1 MTKNVVFGKE
11 AKDRLLEGVNIL
23 ANAVT
28 TTMGVGGRNV
38 IFEDEY
44 GNLRSTKDGVTVA
57 KMVSNLKDP
66 IQDFGARLIKD
77 AAIKT
82 ADVAGDGTTT
92 ATLLTQYITN
102 EAIKAVENGSNAV
115 EVKRGVEQGLT
126 YVLKELET
134 YVSKISDEVDL
145 QKVATLSANG
155 DDELGKYI
163 SNAISSVGRDG
174 IVAIEETKYGETRIE
189 IVEGIQWKKGLLS
202 PYFATD
208 DKNSKCILDGGVED
222 VKILLYDKVISRKE
236 EALPFLEYCLEF
248 NKSLLI
254 VAEDIVGEALSMMLM
269 NKHGNNLKICP
280 VKAAQYGDKRKEFLD
295 DLAIITGAKLLRY
308 DMGDSL
314 HNFKGDYEK
323 IESVLGNCRRVEV
336 KGDVT
341 TIIDSKGLEEDILK
355 RTEEIKFKIENAS
368 SNYEREYL
376 QDRLGNLVGAVA
388 IVNVHARTDVELKER
403 KDRAEDAL
411 FATYCALDEGVIS
424 GGGVPLLGISTIG
437 NLEFS
442 KMEFVNDYQKK
453 GFEILLNACKQ
464 PFLKIMSNAGIENEE
479 LWKISNVLTLDKE
492 GTVYD
497 PLKKEFVNAFEYGI
511 IDPVKVTKT
520 ALKNAVSVAGTVL
533 LSECVINVEREAAP
547 AVSPIIPEM

>member
-295 DLAIITGAKLLRY
+295 DLSIITGAKLLKY

-314 HNFKGDYEK
+314 HNFKGDSEK

-368 SNYEREYL
+368 SNYEKEYL

-388 IVNVHARTDVELKER
+388 IVNVHARTDVEMKER

-424 GGGVPLLGISTIG
+424 GGGVPLFNISKLGNGAEFFKNQHQKIG
-437 NLEFS
+437 F
-442 KMEFVNDYQKK
+442 D
-453 GFEILLNACKQ
+453 ILLNACQQ
-464 PFLKIMSNAGIENEE
+464 PFLKIMSNAGIVNEE
-479 LWKISNVLTLDKE
+479 LWSITKDLLNEDF

-497 PLKKEFVNAFEYGI
+497 PLKKEFVNAFENGI

-533 LSECVINVEREAAP
+533 LSECVINVEREAAT

>member
-102 EAIKAVENGSNAV
+102 EAIKAVENGANAV

-134 YVSKISDEVDL
+134 YVSKISDEEDL

-295 DLAIITGAKLLRY
+295 DLSIITGATLLKY

-314 HNFKGDYEK
+314 HNFKGDSEK

-388 IVNVHARTDVELKER
+388 IVNVHARTDVEMKER

-424 GGGVPLLGISTIG
+424 GGGVPLFNIG
-437 NLEFS
+437 KHFQDFEQDFKNQH
-442 KMEFVNDYQKK
+442 QKI
-453 GFEILLNACKQ
+453 GFDILLNACQQ
-464 PFLKIMSNAGIENEE
+464 PFLKIMSNAGIVNEE
-479 LWKISNVLTLDKE
+479 LWDISKDLLNEDF

-497 PLKKEFVNAFEYGI
+497 PLKKEFVNAFENGI

-533 LSECVINVEREAAP
+533 LSECVINVEREAAS